1 MRLSPQY
8 VYFDLDDTLLDHKHA
23 ERSALSDLVVAY
35 PEWFNHADPGV
46 VASTY
51 KEINRGLWIA
61 YGAGEIDRPTLSR
74 QRFQQTVR
82 AVGGA
87 VSVSP
92 EEMSKVYMEFYADH
106 WTWLEGA
113 ENAFERIAG
122 RYAVGVVTNGFAEI
136 QRAKLDRFPAI
147 TRVSTANVIS
157 EEVGYLKPDRRLFEH
172 AAEQAGKDP
181 RTILYVGDSLVSD
194 VEGGIDAGWQVAWY
208 NPAQTKTTRPEA
220 FSFADWDDLCDALA
234 V

>member
-8 VYFDLDDTLLDHKHA
+8 VYFDLDDTLLDHKRA
-23 ERSALSDLVVAY
+23 ERLALTDLVAAY
-35 PEWFNHADPGV
+35 PAWFNHASAEV
-46 VASTY
+46 VTATY
-51 KEINRGLWIA
+51 KDINRDLWMA

-74 QRFQQTVR
+74 ERFLQTVR

-87 VSVSP
+87 VLVSP
-92 EEMSKVYMEFYADH
+92 EEMSSVYMGFYAAH

-113 ENAFERIAG
+113 ENAFERIAR

-136 QRAKLDRFPAI
+136 QRAKLERFPTI
-147 TRVSTANVIS
+147 TRLSTANVIS
-157 EEVGYLKPDRRLFEH
+157 EEVGYLKPDHRLFQH

-181 RTILYVGDSLVSD
+181 GSILYVGDSLVSD

-208 NPAQTKTTRPEA
+208 NPSQTKTTRQGA
-220 FSFADWDDLCDALA
+220 FSFADWDELCDALA